1 MTLDILPAFVG
12 SLILAVY
19 LTRFF
24 FLKLKAKT
32 PLSLGSELDRRKKRT
47 LVVLGSGGH
56 TTEMLRLLDHMQKEI
71 YNPRYYFL
79 ANTDHM
85 SIKKL
90 KLRSVDPNCIQLIP
104 RSREVGQSYLTS
116 IFSTLLACLST
127 IPRAL
132 WINPDLLMVN
142 GPGTCLPVCIAA
154 LITNML
160 TFNRVTIVFVESIC
174 RTETL
179 SLTGKILYRLN
190 IADMF
195 FVQWERLKLTYP
207 KCTYVGRVV

>member
-32 PLSLGSELDRRKKRT
+32 PLFLGSELDRRKKRT

-90 KLRSVDPNCIQLIP
+90 KLRSVREFFLHTNCFGCKEVNLFELSCSIQDCLKKMGYL
-104 RSREVGQSYLTS
+104 SEVTKNFFLSEN
-116 IFSTLLACLST
+116 CLE
-127 IPRAL
+127 IDRN
-132 WINPDLLMVN
+132 IY
-142 GPGTCLPVCIAA
+142 VC
-154 LITNML
+154 
-160 TFNRVTIVFVESIC
+160 
-174 RTETL
+174 
-179 SLTGKILYRLN
+179 
-190 IADMF
+190 D
-195 FVQWERLKLTYP
+195 
-207 KCTYVGRVV
+207 